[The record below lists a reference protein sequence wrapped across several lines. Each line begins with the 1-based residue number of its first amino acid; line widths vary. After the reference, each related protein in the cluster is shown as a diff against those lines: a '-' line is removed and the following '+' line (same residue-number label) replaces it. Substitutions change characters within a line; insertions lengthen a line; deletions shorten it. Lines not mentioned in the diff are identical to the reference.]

1 MADSRKPAPTPTAL
15 TVHKQSRTLEITFD
29 SGETFNFSF
38 EFLRVNS
45 PSAEVK
51 GHGPGQEVLQT
62 GKRDVLITALEPVG
76 NYAVQPHFS
85 DDHNT
90 GIYSWDYLYR
100 LGTSQVE
107 LWESYLT
114 RLEVAGFTRESGRDA
129 PMLAEG
135 GGNCGHHH

>member
-85 DDHNT
+85 DDSRT
-90 GIYSWDYLYR
+90 SRMITIPASIRGIICI
-100 LGTSQVE
+100 G
-107 LWESYLT
+107 
-114 RLEVAGFTRESGRDA
+114 SGPNRSNYGKA
-129 PMLAEG
+129 T
-135 GGNCGHHH
+135 